1 MIWAGP
7 PHEELGRC
15 FADVANDIDNKV
27 VIITGAGKDFCT
39 DLDLTSFAEP
49 SPRMFLDLWLEAKRL
64 LDNLLAIEV
73 PVIGAVNGPA
83 HIHAELLVLSNI
95 VIASDTASFADS
107 AHFPYGVVPGD
118 GVHVVWPHLLGP
130 TRASYFLLTGQILSA
145 QQGLEFG
152 FVNEVVPFDQVNA
165 RAWALAE
172 EIAAKPIMARHFS
185 RTLLTYEMKRR
196 MLEQLSHGFAL
207 EGMAMLDRET

>member
-1 MIWAGP
+1 
-7 PHEELGRC
+7 
-15 FADVANDIDNKV
+15 
-27 VIITGAGKDFCT
+27 
-39 DLDLTSFAEP
+39 
-49 SPRMFLDLWLEAKRL
+49 MFLDLWLEAKRL

-95 VIASDTASFADS
+95 VIASDTASFADI

-118 GVHVVWPHLLGP
+118 GVHIVWPALLGP

-145 QQGLEFG
+145 QQGLDLG

-165 RAWALAE
+165 RAWALAG
-172 EIAAKPIMARHFS
+172 EIAAKPIMARHFA
-185 RTLLTYEMKRR
+185 RTLLTHDMKRR

-207 EGMAMLDRET
+207 EGMAMLDREP